1 MTFPP
6 LSAPYSASAGSRGS
20 KPGRETGR
28 RTARREKR
36 GRRWNLGGLL
46 ASDAASGGSGSGLLG
61 EVAGDADAAVLGEG
75 DVELAVVPV
84 AREDEE
90 GVGQNG
96 HGEHV
101 EDAEEDEA
109 AGDGDLV
116 AAVAETEGD
125 GVQQPEQV
133 LPAGEQQV
141 VALDADAAGAGGALS
156 QGASGQQDP
165 GDGAKGIEA
174 PLVVGGGEGRH
185 EVGDDPSPRQED
197 VEDDGGPRDARQQA
211 QRQDD
216 GGERHD
222 PVDVLAVEDLAGGT
236 VVGDV
241 GLADD
246 QEAEIRGLG
255 EVGDG
260 ADQEGDGVQVVEDL
274 LAGAGDEGEAEEDNL
289 RRGGMILAWCV
300 WVVGKTYQGKPYEG
314 ERVDGG
320 HGPEPVGTVLG
331 EELVTRRG
339 VDVEGIVCASDETH
353 LECLYSCVK

>member
-1 MTFPP
+1 MTVILLPP
-6 LSAPYSASAGSRGS
+6 SLRPKAMGYSSQSRFCQPASSRWS
-20 KPGRETGR
+20 R
-28 RTARREKR
+28 
-36 GRRWNLGGLL
+36 
-46 ASDAASGGSGSGLLG
+46 S
-61 EVAGDADAAVLGEG
+61 
-75 DVELAVVPV
+75 
-84 AREDEE
+84 
-90 GVGQNG
+90 
-96 HGEHV
+96 
-101 EDAEEDEA
+101 
-109 AGDGDLV
+109 
-116 AAVAETEGD
+116 
-125 GVQQPEQV
+125 
-133 LPAGEQQV
+133 
-141 VALDADAAGAGGALS
+141 DADAAGAGGALS

-260 ADQEGDGVQVVEDL
+260 ADQEGDGVQVVKIFSPER
-274 LAGAGDEGEAEEDNL
+274 ATKE
-289 RRGGMILAWCV
+289 RPK
-300 WVVGKTYQGKPYEG
+300 KTTY
-314 ERVDGG
+314 
-320 HGPEPVGTVLG
+320 
-331 EELVTRRG
+331 
-339 VDVEGIVCASDETH
+339 VEGG
-353 LECLYSCVK
+353 